1 MSAQADETTDEIVQV
16 DIKAENLRFVFK
28 KTIVDALTAE
38 IKKDREDHIKPLL
51 EEWRRS
57 GNKAFSVTLPDG
69 TKIGQVTLTE
79 GKDATVIA
87 DDTAFFMWMKANHPE
102 EIETVEVP
110 EVVIPATSF
119 EQVKPAA
126 LNRLLESEFVQ
137 AGGEIITKDGEPV
150 PGVEFVKAPEPSQFS
165 VNIVGAKAADK
176 DRTKQRLFDAYRRGE
191 LAHLNLGSSLP
202 QIEASRQDASA

>member
-1 MSAQADETTDEIVQV
+1 MSAQTEEQTDEIVQV

-28 KTIVDALTAE
+28 KTIVDALSAE

-57 GNKAFSVTLPDG
+57 GNKSFSVTLPDG

-87 DDTAFFMWMKANHPE
+87 DDTAFFLWMKANHPE
-102 EIETVEVP
+102 EIETVIVP
-110 EVVIPATSF
+110 EKVIPATSY

-126 LNRLLESEFVQ
+126 LNRLLEEEFAMEDGMV
-137 AGGEIITKDGEPV
+137 ITKEGEPV
-150 PGVEFVKAPEPSQFS
+150 PGVEYLKAPEPSQFS
-165 VNIVGAKAADK
+165 VTYAGTKAVDK
-176 DRTKQRLFDAYRRGE
+176 DRTKQKLFEAYRRGE
-191 LAHLNLGSSLP
+191 LAHLNLGSALP
-202 QIEASRQDASA
+202 QIEA

>member
-1 MSAQADETTDEIVQV
+1 MSTQTDETTDEIVQV

-28 KTIVDALTAE
+28 KTIVDALAGE

-79 GKDATVIA
+79 GKDATLIV
-87 DDTAFFMWMKANHPE
+87 DDTAFFLWMKANHPE
-102 EIETVEVP
+102 EIETVRIP
-110 EVVIPATSF
+110 QRVIPASSY

-126 LNRLLESEFVQ
+126 LNRLLEDEFVQ
-137 AGGEIITKDGEPV
+137 AGDEIVTKDGEPV
-150 PGVEFVKAPEPSQFS
+150 PGVGFVKAPEPSQFS
-165 VNIVGAKAADK
+165 VTYAGAKAADK
-176 DRTKQRLFDAYRRGE
+176 DKTKQRLFDAYRRGE
-191 LAHLNLGSSLP
+191 LAHLNLGSALP
-202 QIEASRQDASA
+202 QIEA